1 MGFQGSRLVF
11 HGSRSVFM
19 PFHGSRLFFFIF
31 HVENTLKLYSG
42 LMIQSRPCWPKA
54 GFGLV
59 PTKSLSHNFWDTL
72 YDSLYYYFIFNLIC
86 LPSSACSS
94 NYHFKIILFCF
105 TFFGMLAPFAPPPIE
120 RLDRGF
126 RSCKKEILVFV
137 SDSFST

>member
-72 YDSLYYYFIFNLIC
+72 YNSSYYHFIFVLIC
-86 LPSSACSS
+86 FPSSGCSS
-94 NYHFKIILFCF
+94 YYHFKFIIFRYYLFRHARPVCTAPNREAGQGLPQLQKGNFSFCF
-105 TFFGMLAPFAPPPIE
+105 
-120 RLDRGF
+120 
-126 RSCKKEILVFV
+126 
-137 SDSFST
+137 